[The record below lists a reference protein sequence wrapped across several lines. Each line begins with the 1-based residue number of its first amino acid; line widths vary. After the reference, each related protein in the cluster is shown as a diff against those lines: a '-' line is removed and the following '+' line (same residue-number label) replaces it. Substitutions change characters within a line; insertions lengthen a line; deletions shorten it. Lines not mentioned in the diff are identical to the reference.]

1 MPFTRRE
8 ILKVGGLSVAAFGF
22 VKDVLALPK
31 EGKIKSQESL
41 KNMVAGVQPLTPEDY
56 AARVEKAKRFM
67 AEHKVDALFLS
78 GSVNL
83 LYFTNVQ
90 WGRSER
96 TFGAVLNRKGDP
108 VWICPAF
115 ERKRAEERIPK
126 GQEIRAWEE
135 HESPY
140 KLIDGIMKDID
151 AARGKLAMGP
161 TVRNFVIQGLKR
173 DAPGLELVDG
183 AVITEGCR
191 GIKTEKEA
199 AYMDLAN
206 KITKMAYREGF
217 KNLHE
222 GMSRSELGGFIRE
235 AHQKM
240 GVSGGGGP
248 QFGPNSAFPHG
259 SQVERNLQKRDIV
272 LVDGGCSVEGFRSD
286 VTRTVVFGKPTD
298 RQRRVWDV
306 VRKAQVEAL
315 KAVRP
320 GVACEHIDLTA
331 RKVIEDAGFGP
342 DYKYFAHRVGHGIGM
357 EGHEYPYLV
366 RGNTLKLKPGM
377 TFSNEPGIYIYGEFG
392 VRIEDCFIVT
402 EDGGRHFGGM
412 ESTSIEKPFG
422 D

>member
-1 MPFTRRE
+1 MSFSRRE
-8 ILKVGGLSVAAFGF
+8 FLKVGGLSVATFGF
-22 VKDVLALPK
+22 VKEKFALPK
-31 EGKIKSQESL
+31 EGKIKAQESL

-56 AARVEKAKRFM
+56 AARQEKAKRLM
-67 AEHKVDALFLS
+67 TEHEIDALFLS

-83 LYFTNVQ
+83 LYFTNVR

-108 VWICPAF
+108 VWVCPAF
-115 ERKRAEERIPK
+115 ERKRAAERILE
-126 GQEIRAWEE
+126 GQEIRTWEE
-135 HESPY
+135 HESPF
-140 KLIDGIMKDID
+140 KLIEGIMKDIG
-151 AARGKLAMGP
+151 AAGGKLALGP
-161 TVRNFVIQGLKR
+161 TVRNFVVHGLKF

-191 GIKTEKEA
+191 GIKTKKEA

-217 KNLHE
+217 RMLCE
-222 GMSRSELGGFIRE
+222 DMSGSELSAFIRE

-248 QFGPNSAFPHG
+248 QFGPNTAFPHG
-259 SQVERNLQKRDIV
+259 SQTVRNLQKGDIV

-286 VTRTVVFGKPTD
+286 VTRTVVFGKPSNK
-298 RQRRVWDV
+298 QRKVWDI
-306 VRKAQVEAL
+306 VRKAQNEAL

-331 RKVIEDAGFGP
+331 RKVVEDAGYGP

-366 RGNTLKLKPGM
+366 RGNKLKLKPGM